1 MKVDLEVP
9 ITAPPLHLFKVGKEG
24 RDDITDRSYR
34 GFGDVA
40 QTTVKF
46 QVYDG
51 EYVVVDF
58 LKQERKFSVVGG
70 QVIEIE
76 EPKAQVKEEPVQEQE
91 ASAETPEADAP
102 MSFKKKDKG
111 IKSEEM

>member
-70 QVIEIE
+70 QVIE

>member
-76 EPKAQVKEEPVQEQE
+76 GPKAQLAE
-91 ASAETPEADAP
+91 APTETPEADAP